1 MSEKQLPI
9 YYEWGIKGIKAK
21 GKHVPRSWLKSTDN
35 IVVGIEHLKDGYCLS
50 RLHKKIIIN
59 KYFYTKDLP
68 IIYEG
73 KLILCKLEGTVPI
86 PIIANP
92 KKVGTP
98 KWYLIKG
105 QDIYSG
111 NLREHQRGFVM
122 DKIKEYY
129 YPFIK
134 DLKPIDFYPCKIKC
148 DVYDT
153 IKNFYGKDGS
163 ELGGRWDMD
172 NLMYPYLKAFPD
184 LLTVQGILRDDD
196 RLHLPSTI
204 PAYFVPIDDHE
215 DRKLIFTIEKDD
227 REEIKNNKLFC
238 EFHKEKIKEEN
249 DTYESEDLKLVKDDE
264 PFGMVTDIQQ
274 RETFKKAMGLED
286 KKPEPYN
293 FPLYKGEP
301 FPET

>member
-9 YYEWGIKGIKAK
+9 YYEWGIRGIKAK
-21 GKHVPRSWLKSTDN
+21 GKHVPKSWLNSNAAQIIDN
-35 IVVGIEHLKDGYCLS
+35 HEICLEFLKAGHCLGHLVKG
-50 RLHKKIIIN
+50 KIIG
-59 KYFYTKDLP
+59 YYTSTISIP
-68 IIYEG
+68 ETYQG
-73 KLILCKLEGTVPI
+73 KLILCKLDIVEGIGKVE

-134 DLKPIDFYPCKIKC
+134 DLKPISFYPCKIKC

-153 IKNFYGKDGS
+153 IKNFYGKDNS

-204 PAYFVPIDDHE
+204 PAYFVPIENHE
-215 DRKLIFTIEKDD
+215 DRKLVFTIERDD
-227 REEIKNNKLFC
+227 REEIKNNDLFQK
-238 EFHKEKIKEEN
+238 FHKESF
-249 DTYESEDLKLVKDDE
+249 ESEDTLLAKDDE
-264 PFGMVTDIQQ
+264 
-274 RETFKKAMGLED
+274 
-286 KKPEPYN
+286 
-293 FPLYKGEP
+293 EP
-301 FPET
+301 FENITIKPII